1 MLEPDGFENAYDS
14 DEKARLLILSSPR
27 PVNPSPQHKG
37 GTDRTLNASA
47 NASSRKIKRTINRK
61 QQTTENIITH
71 NGKDYGINNGNDKCA
86 LYVPILHRIIDQFE
100 VAQQKWGR
108 VFVLRVELH
117 LPHETQNNKCI
128 TAFNKR
134 LFQRLKREYGFID
147 IGFCWA
153 REYHGKGKGQ
163 HYHYALF
170 LDGNK
175 VRHSSR
181 INGFVR
187 ASWERPMGGYSLGYI
202 KHPFY
207 LVDTEEVYQDAV
219 YRLSYL
225 AKTRGK
231 GHRPPQ
237 TKDFQCSRMK
247 C

>member
-147 IGFCWA
+147 IGF
-153 REYHGKGKGQ
+153 
-163 HYHYALF
+163 
-170 LDGNK
+170 
-175 VRHSSR
+175 
-181 INGFVR
+181 
-187 ASWERPMGGYSLGYI
+187 
-202 KHPFY
+202 
-207 LVDTEEVYQDAV
+207 
-219 YRLSYL
+219 
-225 AKTRGK
+225 
-231 GHRPPQ
+231 
-237 TKDFQCSRMK
+237 
-247 C
+247 